1 MTTKMTTRDFELG
14 SIDGLPEFR
23 VVMDSNGFLLTPVLE
38 TRKTTLKA
46 FVSIERSDNVN
57 EETWKA
63 FGQCIMFA
71 AAGAAVAGLTPGG
84 IAAVPTFMH
93 IFGTC
98 ATTKGLDLAA
108 SQIRFRTE
116 TFYGEWERFTFVE
129 TANQNL
135 SKPKLQPKS

>member
-1 MTTKMTTRDFELG
+1 MATRDFELG

-23 VVMDSNGFLLTPVLE
+23 VVMDSSGFLPTPVVE
-38 TRKTTLKA
+38 IRKTTLKA
-46 FVSIERSDNVN
+46 FLSIERSDNVN

-71 AAGAAVAGLTPGG
+71 AAGAAFAGFMPGG
-84 IAAVPTFMH
+84 IMAAPTFMH
-93 IFGTC
+93 MFGTC
-98 ATTKGLDLAA
+98 ATSKGLDLAA

-116 TFYGEWERFTFVE
+116 TFYSEWERFTFVE

-135 SKPKLQPKS
+135 SQPKLQPKS

>member
-1 MTTKMTTRDFELG
+1 MATRDFELG

-23 VVMDSNGFLLTPVLE
+23 VVMDTSGFLPTPVVE

-63 FGQCIMFA
+63 FAQCIIFA
-71 AAGAAVAGLTPGG
+71 SAGAAVAGFIPGG
-84 IAAVPTFMH
+84 VTAIPTFMH
-93 IFGTC
+93 MFGTC
-98 ATTKGLDLAA
+98 ATSKGLDLAT

-116 TFYGEWERFTFVE
+116 TFYGEWEAFTFVE

-135 SKPKLQPKS
+135 SQPKLQSKC

>member
-1 MTTKMTTRDFELG
+1 MTIKMATRDFELG

-23 VVMDSNGFLLTPVLE
+23 VVMDSSGFLPTPVVE

-46 FVSIERSDNVN
+46 FVSIEQSNNVN
-57 EETWKA
+57 EEAWKA
-63 FGQCIMFA
+63 FGQCIMLA
-71 AAGAAVAGLTPGG
+71 AAGVAVAGFIPGG
-84 IAAVPTFMH
+84 VTAVPTFMH
-93 IFGTC
+93 MFGTC
-98 ATTKGLDLAA
+98 ATSKGLDLAA

-135 SKPKLQPKS
+135 SKPKLLPKY